1 MNVEAHLEVLK
12 RRHAELSK
20 RVEAEQR
27 SPSGDDFEIGRLKRE
42 KLRLKEEMA
51 RLSETAPAS

>member
-1 MNVEAHLEVLK
+1 MNVEAHLEALK
-12 RRHAELSK
+12 RRHAEIAA

-27 SPSGDDFEIGRLKRE
+27 RPGGDDLEVGRLKRE

-51 RLSETAPAS
+51 RLSETAAAS